1 MNFNPLPF
9 LFMPGTVLAGYLLCA
24 IAGATSAL
32 AAWALLVAGATAW
45 VGLRV
50 CLQPRESSA
59 R

>member
-9 LFMPGTVLAGYLLCA
+9 LFLPGTVLAGYLLCA
-24 IAGATSAL
+24 TPGVTLAL

-50 CLQPRESSA
+50 SLQPRESGA